1 MGWMPALVVAMGLFV
16 AGCATAPDLSM
27 NTRLRQAIRHV
38 DAALLVPQSELE
50 VTVVAI
56 DSGNTGLL
64 GSLLASA
71 IDARRQSDAQK
82 IATPIVEAL
91 KRYDFRAVMARAI
104 ADEQARRPVLPIRTP
119 WWLETVDSESHR
131 RGLYA
136 AAKDGAVLFVA
147 VRYRLEAGN
156 LHVDADARMFP
167 KSAALASFRPAPND
181 SNPLDE
187 GNAIYRKS
195 FVVIRQNL
203 SPYNVAAVLSDAA
216 ASIAEQ
222 LLADLGRDG

>member
-1 MGWMPALVVAMGLFV
+1 MRWMRVLVAAVGV
-16 AGCATAPDLSM
+16 VIAGCAATPDQAM
-27 NTRLRQAIRHV
+27 NARLRTAIRHV
-38 DAALLVPQSELE
+38 DAALLIPQQGLE

-56 DSGNTGLL
+56 DGGAGGFL

-82 IATPIVEAL
+82 IATPILDAL
-91 KRYDFRAVMARAI
+91 KGYDFRAVMARAI
-104 ADEQARRPVLPIRTP
+104 ADEQARRPALPMRTP
-119 WWLETVDSESHR
+119 WWLETVDSEDHR

-156 LHVDADARMFP
+156 LQVNADARMFP
-167 KSAALASFRPAPND
+167 KSAALASFRPAPD
-181 SNPLDE
+181 DANPLAE

-195 FVVIRQNL
+195 FVVMRQNL

-222 LLADLGRDG
+222 LLADLSRDT

>member
-1 MGWMPALVVAMGLFV
+1 MRWMRVLVAAVGVAI
-16 AGCATAPDLSM
+16 AGCAATPDQAM
-27 NTRLRQAIRHV
+27 NARLRAAIRHV
-38 DAALLVPQSELE
+38 DAALLIPQPTLE

-56 DSGNTGLL
+56 DSGNTGFL

-82 IATPIVEAL
+82 IATPIIDAL
-91 KRYDFRAVMARAI
+91 KDYDFRAVMARAM
-104 ADEQARRPVLPIRTP
+104 ADEQARRPALPMRSP
-119 WWLETVDSESHR
+119 WWLATVDSESHR
-131 RGLYA
+131 RGLYD

-156 LHVDADARMFP
+156 LHVNADARLFP
-167 KSAALASFRPAPND
+167 KSAALASFRPSPND
-181 SNPLDE
+181 ANPLDE

-222 LLADLGRDG
+222 LLADLGRDN